1 MTYLRPWWD
10 MLHRYTRAFIYSGG
24 LVEALMKG
32 EPVGH
37 PPCHTHTLACT
48 CSKVRFSGAT
58 VELSTSR
65 GTHLDVLM
73 SQPETSMMDEISDCR
88 AGHGWCF
95 WWLRFNVHVP
105 RPGFVRSKQGASSG
119 GWRSGSAENRVTSWP
134 LAHRLLQT
142 ETLDQSIADEHQ
154 TTSHDRSTYITDLR
168 PQCLLIYAVRRCT
181 RT

>member
-1 MTYLRPWWD
+1 

-37 PPCHTHTLACT
+37 PPCHTHTWACT

-105 RPGFVRSKQGASSG
+105 RPGFVRSKQGVG
-119 GWRSGSAENRVTSWP
+119 GAGVPKIALLHGPWPIAYYKLRLSTSRSPTSTKQLPTTAAPTYPTCVPSAF
-134 LAHRLLQT
+134 
-142 ETLDQSIADEHQ
+142 
-154 TTSHDRSTYITDLR
+154 
-168 PQCLLIYAVRRCT
+168 
-181 RT
+181 